1 MQWRIEERKCDVW
14 VSINIIQDF
23 IKFTISEEQKQLVE
37 EVKRFASLSLND
49 SNYINEF
56 SHREWKEVADFGIL
70 GLITDEKYGGLWESY
85 FTVTLVEEAL
95 GYTCKNNGFQQC
107 IKGI

>member
-1 MQWRIEERKCDVW
+1 M
-14 VSINIIQDF
+14 
-23 IKFTISEEQKQLVE
+23 
-37 EVKRFASLSLND
+37 
-49 SNYINEF
+49 
-56 SHREWKEVADFGIL
+56 ADFGIL